1 MGRLHY
7 SCCKFPFLEWQYSN
21 LATTMAL
28 TFLSRSDTQQHATYG
43 DSRRKDYHCPKNFT
57 RDLSYKAFLIT
68 SEVLPS
74 SLIKLFSITK
84 LVTCFHCGKNQH
96 LPSGN
101 LTAKMSSRTLTIVG
115 NPRLIPIRSSLSIT
129 G

>member
-1 MGRLHY
+1 MGQLCF
-7 SCCKFPFLEWQYSN
+7 SCCKFPSLQWQYSN
-21 LATTMAL
+21 LASTMGL
-28 TFLSRSDTQQHATYG
+28 TFLSRSDIQQHATYG

-57 RDLSYKAFLIT
+57 MDLSYKTFLIT

-84 LVTCFHCGKNQH
+84 LATCFHCGKNQK

-101 LTAKMSSRTLTIVG
+101 LISKMSSRTLTCDLE
-115 NPRLIPIRSSLSIT
+115 NQ
-129 G
+129 